1 MKNAGKDANI
11 LVTSSILGTLPKSS
25 VGVYGMTKAALNNMV
40 QWLSHELMDDGIRV
54 NAVGP
59 GLTKTNMTKPE
70 FDLGI
75 EDFFPAKSLGK
86 PEEIASVIAM
96 ICSKDGSFVNG
107 ETYNLTGG
115 FPNL

>member
-1 MKNAGKDANI
+1 
-11 LVTSSILGTLPKSS
+11 
-25 VGVYGMTKAALNNMV
+25 
-40 QWLSHELMDDGIRV
+40 
-54 NAVGP
+54 
-59 GLTKTNMTKPE
+59 MTKPE